1 MLFSL
6 SESGVRTIATLIK
19 RRLQNCPQTSVSRSP
34 AVADCGVHLPG
45 AQNRQPLKLP
55 SFLCMWSWNELQ
67 WCSPSKG
74 MHVVAELGAQHI
86 RITCTPPTQPQTGT
100 FQTLRSNNSR
110 TAAPFFNLKAHFIKQ
125 FELWILRAERFP
137 ANVSHGSS
145 ILLWKKVID
154 FWAKPRHVRR
164 WAMLPASLRKGHASL

>member
-1 MLFSL
+1 MHFWGFKRLARLATRQVAHVARLSFHWNVRKSKYYDRDTSTYMLFSL

-19 RRLQNCPQTSVSRSP
+19 RRLQNCPQTPVSGSP

-45 AQNRQPLKLP
+45 AQKRQPLKLP

-67 WCSPSKG
+67 WRSPSKG
-74 MHVVAELGAQHI
+74 MHVVAKLGAQHI

-110 TAAPFFNLKAHFIKQ
+110 TATSFFNLKAHFINH
-125 FELWILRAERFP
+125 FDVGTL
-137 ANVSHGSS
+137 
-145 ILLWKKVID
+145 
-154 FWAKPRHVRR
+154 
-164 WAMLPASLRKGHASL
+164 